1 MPEHRP
7 PSIDLVSFNCP
18 HCGAL
23 AHQTWYS
30 LYAREMEK
38 DSKPFIVDQ
47 NVIDELDNN
56 EEMHPQTRNDIKEIW
71 SNKLNK
77 FETDIPFF
85 DQGVERY
92 LKTEFGNIWASR
104 CYSCDKLSLWLNK
117 RLLHPAIRRG
127 DEPNEDMPDDI
138 RADYEEAR
146 LVLDSSPRAAAALL
160 RLCIQK
166 LCRVVGETGQ
176 DLNKDIGSLAAKVL
190 DTRIQ
195 QALDIVRVVGNNAV
209 HPGQIDI
216 RDNPETAKNLFS
228 LVNLIIE
235 SIITRPKNIQ
245 SMFESLPAA
254 ARDQIEKR
262 DNRAAR
268 K

>member
-38 DSKPFIVDQ
+38 DGKPFVVNQ
-47 NVIDELDNN
+47 NIIDDLDNN
-56 EEMHPQTRNDIKEIW
+56 KEMHPQIRNDIKEIW
-71 SNKLNK
+71 SDNLKK
-77 FETDIPFF
+77 FEAGNPFI

-92 LKTEFGNIWASR
+92 LKTELGNVWISR

-117 RLLHPAIRRG
+117 QLLHPATRSG

-146 LVLDSSPRAAAALL
+146 LVLNSSPRAAAALL

-166 LCRVVGETGQ
+166 LCRTVGETGQ
-176 DLNKDIGSLAAKVL
+176 DLNKDIGSLSSKGL
-190 DTRIQ
+190 DMKIQ
-195 QALDIVRVVGNNAV
+195 KALHIVRVVGNNAV
-209 HPGQIDI
+209 HPGQMDI
-216 RDNPETAKNLFS
+216 RDNPETARNLFS

-235 SIITRPKNIQ
+235 HIITRPKHIQ
-245 SMFESLPAA
+245 SMYESLPAG

-262 DNRAAR
+262 EKRVVQ